1 MSRGAPK
8 FATRRTPAN
17 PSLGAVVGHVSKA
30 VRGKTLMPW
39 QQAVADVGCEL
50 NPDYPGEWRYDT
62 VIVTVPRQAGKSDLL
77 GAIHTHRL
85 IAYRNHLA
93 VMTAQTGKDAGKR
106 WRAIAKDIP
115 KDDAARLFE
124 IKRGKGAEYIEYLPS
139 GSSLSPFAPTASAVH
154 GDSLNLATIDE
165 GWAFTEAQ
173 GRDVEGAI
181 KPTFATIVNSQL
193 WIVSTRGT
201 ANSEWLNNKI
211 ALGRASVGDPDSR
224 IAYFEW
230 SADEA
235 LADEDPYGDA
245 TLAFHPALGHTQT
258 ARKLRHLGEDASP
271 GEWRRAYLNLPT
283 ETAETALDLAVWD
296 SLRWN
301 YDPEDAPTSFD
312 PPKRPEDVVIAWDA
326 ALDGASA
333 TIAAAWLDDADNPCV
348 AIAATVPGTAWLR
361 PALTRLAERGYRAI
375 AADDRGVNRT
385 IRDELGADFADL
397 PLTWDQYGTA
407 CQSFLDRVRLGLL
420 THDGDRAV
428 VEAIKVAVLRKS
440 PQFMVID
447 ADKSAGPV
455 DPLRA
460 VALAQWLAADR
471 LRAPV
476 IQLF

>member
-211 ALGRASVGDPDSR
+211 ALGRASVGDPVGRRGPGRRRPLRGRHAGVPPGTRTHPNGPQAPASGGGR
-224 IAYFEW
+224 
-230 SADEA
+230 
-235 LADEDPYGDA
+235 LARRMAQGLPQPAHRDRRDRPRPGRVG
-245 TLAFHPALGHTQT
+245 LPALE
-258 ARKLRHLGEDASP
+258 LRPRG
-271 GEWRRAYLNLPT
+271 
-283 ETAETALDLAVWD
+283 
-296 SLRWN
+296 
-301 YDPEDAPTSFD
+301 
-312 PPKRPEDVVIAWDA
+312 RPDVV
-326 ALDGASA
+326 
-333 TIAAAWLDDADNPCV
+333 
-348 AIAATVPGTAWLR
+348 
-361 PALTRLAERGYRAI
+361 
-375 AADDRGVNRT
+375 
-385 IRDELGADFADL
+385 
-397 PLTWDQYGTA
+397 
-407 CQSFLDRVRLGLL
+407 
-420 THDGDRAV
+420 
-428 VEAIKVAVLRKS
+428 
-440 PQFMVID
+440 
-447 ADKSAGPV
+447 
-455 DPLRA
+455 
-460 VALAQWLAADR
+460 
-471 LRAPV
+471 
-476 IQLF
+476 